1 MSSDIKPI
9 FAWEFISI
17 LGNSA
22 NMDLIRQAKGVPLA
36 PTPTIETTNT
46 YQHGFDMHMP
56 TFNHKLQLASCGHT
70 SASLKPSLWSFV
82 QGL

>member
-1 MSSDIKPI
+1 MRVMSSDIKPI

-36 PTPTIETTNT
+36 PTPTLETNKQTIQIHWT
-46 YQHGFDMHMP
+46 PLKHRFLL
-56 TFNHKLQLASCGHT
+56 KL
-70 SASLKPSLWSFV
+70 
-82 QGL
+82 